1 MFDTIDGLKA
11 GTLKDV
17 DTTTSDNTAVVN
29 PWCKNPTLCPTLR
42 NNTPYCCDNCIR
54 KQMWEAAK
62 KKKGLTW
69 NPL

>member
-17 DTTTSDNTAVVN
+17 NITTSDNTMN
-29 PWCKNPTLCPTLR
+29 PWCKYPDICPILQH
-42 NNTPYCCDNCIR
+42 NTPYCCDNCIR

-62 KKKGLTW
+62 RKDLDSV
-69 NPL
+69 